1 MGLLSLLQLQGQPCS
16 LTGPYYLSAPS
27 PWPQPTLNLT
37 SITLETKEPT
47 PALAMAPPPKYTNLL
62 QHTTNLLPP
71 CSILQTIS
79 IPCSSASSSFH
90 SKKLLPR
97 TCSKTCCLP
106 CPPTQTLCS
115 PSPAPTI
122 LPPTTTPRPTT
133 TSWSRY

>member
-16 LTGPYYLSAPS
+16 LTSPYCLSAPC

-62 QHTTNLLPP
+62 QPCSK
-71 CSILQTIS
+71 CSILQTASS
-79 IPCSSASSSFH
+79 IPCSSSSSSSR

-97 TCSKTCCLP
+97 TCCKTRCLP
-106 CPPTQTLCS
+106 CPPSQTLCS
-115 PSPAPTI
+115 PPPTPTL
-122 LPPTTTPRPTT
+122 LPPT
-133 TSWSRY
+133 